1 MTILQESILNKAK
14 NFVINNKGKLAAAAA
29 LAGGAYAASHYD
41 VGGINEKISGLFKHD
56 DNQTPGTPKPEPKP
70 TTSTTQTNGTPTTDH
85 TSTTQ
90 TNGTQKPTN
99 GTSQTNSTQKPT
111 TNVKNITN
119 KVLSTKKAATD
130 GSKVVTG
137 DDFNKAADSMTPE
150 QIIKQN
156 GGDINTAKAHLQK
169 ILTDPFA
176 APTDKLAA
184 RAEYRKLADYAKTH
198 NTASSNK
205 GGGLFGWF

>member
-14 NFVINNKGKLAAAAA
+14 NFVVNNKGKLAAAAA

-41 VGGINEKISGLFKHD
+41 VGGINEKIGGLFKHD

-70 TTSTTQTNGTPTTDH
+70 TISTTQTNGTPTTDH

-90 TNGTQKPTN
+90 TD
-99 GTSQTNSTQKPT
+99 STQKPT

-119 KVLSTKKAATD
+119 KVLSTKKADAN
-130 GSKVVTG
+130 GSKAVTG
-137 DDFNKAADSMTPE
+137 DDFNKAADNMSPE

-156 GGDINTAKAHLQK
+156 GGDINTAKTHLQK
-169 ILTDPFA
+169 IITNPLA
-176 APTDKLAA
+176 APTDKMAA
-184 RAEYRKLADYAKTH
+184 RAEYRRLVEYAKTH
-198 NTASSNK
+198 NTAPSNK
-205 GGGLFGWF
+205 SGGIFGWF

>member
-70 TTSTTQTNGTPTTDH
+70 T